1 MKLISHLYLTNMRS
15 WLDSPL
21 PPFNSPPLTSPLSS
35 SSSSPSPSS
44 PSPSPSPPPPPPSP
58 LSRPSPPP
66 YTNSNHINGKYNAHQ
81 DSEFKGG
88 YVDIRMQNDVNL
100 WAEKGEI
107 EKIHKDGSW
116 IAVIAFRVKDLP
128 AAMKQGLYWSQDNVD
143 LSGCCFYDDLQSMPP
158 QSQDWGLR
166 LQDYGFTH
174 ARRFQLID
182 LAENPQWKGT
192 LFVFSRGIKPL
203 CRFRI
208 QNISVGNILGA
219 TAFTRDEKMAYMY
232 SRLEPERNF
241 NAIYDDMPLGG
252 WWPWPKNSNASDD
265 QKNSLLTRCKN
276 LIMY

>member
-1 MKLISHLYLTNMRS
+1 MRS

-35 SSSSPSPSS
+35 SSSSPSPSPSS

-88 YVDIRMQNDVNL
+88 YIDIRMQNDVNL

-158 QSQDWGLR
+158 QSQDWGLRLQDWGLR